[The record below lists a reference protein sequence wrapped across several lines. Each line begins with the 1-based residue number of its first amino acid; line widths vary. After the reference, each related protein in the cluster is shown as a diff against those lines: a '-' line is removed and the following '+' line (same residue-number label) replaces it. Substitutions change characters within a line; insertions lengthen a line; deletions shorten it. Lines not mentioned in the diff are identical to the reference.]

1 MLAPRAWQLLFAVAQ
16 ATLVEYRLKQ
26 EWSPSI
32 PRESSHR
39 VHVVSGHK
47 STQADKDIDP
57 AGA

>member
-1 MLAPRAWQLLFAVAQ
+1 MLAPRTWQLLFAVAH

-26 EWSPSI
+26 EWSPST

-39 VHVVSGHK
+39 VHVVSGHRG
-47 STQADKDIDP
+47 TQAEDDMDP